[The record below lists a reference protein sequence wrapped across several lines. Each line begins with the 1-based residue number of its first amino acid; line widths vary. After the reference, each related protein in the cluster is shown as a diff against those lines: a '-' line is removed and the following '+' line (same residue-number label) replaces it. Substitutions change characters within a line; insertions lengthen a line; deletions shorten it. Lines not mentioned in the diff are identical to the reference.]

1 MRIMKEM
8 KAVSTLVVILLVL
21 CSLIVGGL
29 LSYMW
34 VISGY
39 YYESS
44 GTDLI
49 ITEALFPFEHA
60 EYFNLTVMNPS
71 HSSTTSIT
79 SIFIKTEDNVTVQA
93 VTNTSPETLPI
104 RIERAT
110 SKTIKCLKNWSPFAG
125 KSITVHIS
133 TADNTGTSKTVT
145 TQPVKLEIA
154 TNMNPSISSKRFNI
168 TVTNLPESNLNLTLS
183 RVLVNQIPVL
193 NATPALPLN
202 LTVGDS
208 VTIGCRY
215 DLENVN
221 KPVIRVETTE
231 GYYAELATNVTMNL
245 GWYVTQVL
253 FNGANPEDMNITV
266 FNPDTASTNVDIN
279 RIEIVCDNAT
289 SYINGFLTYPP
300 FSPPFIPYR
309 LARGETVTF
318 GRVTWDW
325 GSHRSQNAT
334 VNVYVLQEFA
344 PASLTIRTPEPIN
357 FQITGV
363 DFNLTDTI
371 HFAMNITNEASSTD
385 AIIPA
390 QISLNGSNVGFL
402 PQAIPIGETRQF
414 NCAFDWSNLRGKTVA
429 GNLSIAN
436 GQYVSGSITLPSVD
450 LTISDTIGFNTTS
463 EGLTYVNMTI
473 SNSVFSIQAVTIKNI
488 VFTTSNSTDY
498 INETIPRLVPDG
510 YLLPIGTEVAT
521 VCPWYWKGYYGQS
534 LTITANTVEGFT
546 ATKTFQI
553 PASTP

>member
-1 MRIMKEM
+1 MRLKKEI
-8 KAVSTLVVILLVL
+8 KAISTLFVILLVL
-21 CSLIVGGL
+21 VSLIVGGL

-49 ITEALFPFEHA
+49 ITDALFPLDQA
-60 EYFNLTVMNPS
+60 GYFNVTVMNPT
-71 HSSTTSIT
+71 HSLTTNIT
-79 SIFIKTEDNVTVQA
+79 GIYIRVAGNTTVQP
-93 VTNTSPETLPI
+93 VTDTYPEALPI
-104 RIERAT
+104 TIERAT
-110 SKTIKCLKNWSPFAG
+110 SKTIVCVENWSPFAG
-125 KSITVHIS
+125 KSITVGIITS
-133 TADNTGTSKTVT
+133 ENTGASKAVITQFVGLEAT
-145 TQPVKLEIA
+145 TDINA
-154 TNMNPSISSKRFNI
+154 SISSKQFNI
-168 TVTNLPESNLNLTLS
+168 TVTNPSDSSLNLTLS
-183 RVLVNQIPVL
+183 NVLVNQVPVL
-193 NATPALPLN
+193 SATPTLPLN
-202 LTVGDS
+202 LTVGS
-208 VTIGCRY
+208 NVRVQCTFNFEGLS
-215 DLENVN
+215 DL
-221 KPVIRVETTE
+221 VIRVETAQ
-231 GYYAELATNVTMNL
+231 GYYADLATNVVANL
-245 GWYVTQVL
+245 GWYVIQVL
-253 FNGANPEDMNITV
+253 FSGANPEDMNITV
-266 FNPDTASTNVDIN
+266 FNPDTASTDVDIN
-279 RIEIVCDNAT
+279 KIEIVCDNTT
-289 SYINGFLTYPP
+289 SYINGSLTDPP
-300 FSPPFIPYR
+300 FVPYYR
-309 LARGETVTF
+309 LVRGETVTF
-318 GRVTWDW
+318 GHCAWDW

-334 VNVYVLQEFA
+334 VNVYDLQEFA
-344 PASLTIRTPEPIN
+344 PASLTVGTPEPIN
-357 FQITGV
+357 FEITGL

-402 PQAIPIGETRQF
+402 SQAIPIGETRQF
-414 NCAFDWSNLRGKTVA
+414 NCTFDWSNLRGMTVT

-473 SNSVFSIQAVTIKNI
+473 SNSVFSIQAVTITNI
-488 VFTTSNSTDY
+488 IFTTSNSTDY
-498 INETIPRLVPDG
+498 INETIPRLVPNG

-521 VCPWYWKGYYGQS
+521 VCSWYWKGYYGQS